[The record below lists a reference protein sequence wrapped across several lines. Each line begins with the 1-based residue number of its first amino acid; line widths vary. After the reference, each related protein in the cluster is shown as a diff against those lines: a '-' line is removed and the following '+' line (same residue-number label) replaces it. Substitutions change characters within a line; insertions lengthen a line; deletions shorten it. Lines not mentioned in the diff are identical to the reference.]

1 MGIRGVWLKL
11 RALLSPG
18 RAERELDDE
27 IRFHLEMETEENLR
41 RGMDAGEARRRAYVA
56 FGGVDRFREETH
68 DARGTRWL
76 EDLARDAGY
85 GLRLL
90 ARSPGFTTAA
100 LLTLALGVGATTAT
114 FSIVQGVL
122 LRPLPFPEADELVT
136 VWLTNPAQGIDED
149 ITSWPN
155 FVDWREQASTLEHV
169 VAVSNM
175 RPTLTGEGEPEELL
189 GARVSRGFF
198 EMLGAPLF
206 LGRGF
211 RRDEVEGDAGFLVVL
226 SHELWVR
233 RFGADREILGRSILL
248 NGESHTVVG
257 VTAPGSRYPRDAEL
271 WVPLSFRGGL
281 AGLRERRGALWLPV
295 VGRLADGVALEEAQ
309 AEMSAVARRLEEAY
323 PGANEGMGIQL
334 EPLRE
339 TLVGDV
345 RTPLLLLMGA
355 VAFVLLVGC
364 ANVGNLLLARGTA
377 RGREMAVRLSLGGG
391 RGRLL
396 RQVVTESALLG
407 LLGGTLGTG
416 MAAALVGLVRAR
428 PLAGVPRLDEVGVDP
443 TVLAFAL
450 LLSLG
455 TGVLFGLI
463 PALQMARTEALDQL
477 REGGKGSG
485 GALTRLRPLFVAS
498 QFALA
503 MVLLVGA
510 GLLVRS
516 FVNLQRVDAG
526 FQPEGVLVAQLRL
539 PAARYPGGESVR
551 EFTGELLAGLE
562 ALPGVEAAGVVNT
575 FLLDRLPNMS
585 NVALESRPVLPDALL
600 QVPVTYDG
608 ASEGFLD
615 AAGMELAAGR
625 GFLASDGPD
634 DPPVVLVNEA
644 FVRLFLPG
652 MDPLGERIT
661 FGNPEGDD
669 PGWMTIVGVL
679 RDARRSGLDQE
690 VRPSALMPYT
700 QYMSTGLDVVIRTA
714 GDPVG
719 LAPELRRTVES
730 IDPDLPVS
738 RIRTMEQ
745 AVAEGLATRRF
756 LTLLL
761 SGFAVVGTLLAAIGV
776 YGVMAFL
783 VGRRT
788 REIGIRVA
796 LGAGRGT
803 ILGSVVREALTHAC
817 AGLAVGAIGALLLGR
832 VVQSQLFGLDAGDPL
847 TLAAVGALLMAVA
860 VLAAALPAARATRV
874 APSVALRV
882 E

>member
-1 MGIRGVWLKL
+1 MGIRGMWLKL
-11 RALLSPG
+11 KALLAPV
-18 RAERELDDE
+18 RAERELDE
-27 IRFHLEMETEENLR
+27 ELRFHLEMETSENLR
-41 RGMDAGEARRRAYVA
+41 LGMGAREARRRAYRD
-56 FGGVDRFREETH
+56 FGGVDRFREETRE
-68 DARGTRWL
+68 ARGTRWL
-76 EDLARDAGY
+76 EDLVRDTGF

-90 ARSPGFTTAA
+90 ARAPGFTAAA

-114 FSIVQGVL
+114 FTIVRGVL
-122 LRPLPFPEADELVT
+122 LRPLPFPAADELVT

-149 ITSWPN
+149 INSWPN
-155 FVDWREQASTLEHV
+155 FVDWREQSSSVEHM
-169 VAVSNM
+169 VAVSNT

-211 RRDEVEGDAGFLVVL
+211 RPDEVEGEEGLLVVL

-233 RFGADREILGRSILL
+233 RFGGDAAVVGRSILL
-248 NGESHTVVG
+248 NGEPHEVVG
-257 VTAPGSRYPRDAEL
+257 VTAPGMRYPRDAEL

-281 AGLRERRGALWLPV
+281 AGLREARGSLWLPV
-295 VGRLADGVALEEAQ
+295 VGRLADGVSLTEAQ
-309 AEMSAVARRLEEAY
+309 AEMNAVARRLEEAY
-323 PGANEGMGIQL
+323 PDANEGMGIAL

-345 RTPLLLLMGA
+345 RTPLLVLLGA
-355 VAFVLLVGC
+355 VGFVLLVGC
-364 ANVGNLLLARGTA
+364 ANVGNLVLARGTA

-407 LLGGTLGTG
+407 LIGGALGTG
-416 MAAALVGLVRAR
+416 LAAALVAWVRTR
-428 PLAGVPRLDEVGVDP
+428 PPAGVPRMDEVSLDP
-443 TVLAFAL
+443 PVLAFAL

-463 PALQMARTEALDQL
+463 PALQVAKTEPLEQL
-477 REGGKGSG
+477 REGGRGSDG
-485 GALTRLRPLFVAS
+485 GLTRLRPLFVAG

-516 FVNLQRVDAG
+516 FLNLQRVDAG
-526 FQPEGVLVAQLRL
+526 FEPEGVLVAQLRL
-539 PAARYPGGESVR
+539 PAARYPDGESLR
-551 EFTGELLAGLE
+551 AFTGELLAGLE
-562 ALPGVEAAGVVNT
+562 ALPGVEEAGVVNT
-575 FLLDRLPNMS
+575 FLLSQLANS
-585 NVALESRPVLPDALL
+585 SSVAIESRPVLPDGLL
-600 QVPVTYDG
+600 RWPVTYDG
-608 ASEGFLD
+608 ASEGLLG
-615 AAGMELAAGR
+615 ATGMELVAGR

-634 DPPVVLVNEA
+634 DPPVVLVNQA
-644 FVRLFLPG
+644 FVRLYLPST
-652 MDPLGERIT
+652 DPLGERIT
-661 FGNPEGDD
+661 FGNPEGED

-700 QYMSTGLDVVIRTA
+700 QYMRTGLDVVIRA
-714 GDPVG
+714 SGDPVG
-719 LAPELRRTVES
+719 LAPALRQSVRS

-738 RIRTMEQ
+738 QVRTMEQ
-745 AVAEGLATRRF
+745 AVDEGLAVRRF
-756 LTLLL
+756 LTALLA
-761 SGFAVVGTLLAAIGV
+761 GFAVVGTLLAAIGI

-803 ILGSVVREALTHAC
+803 ILGSVVREALLQAGV
-817 AGLAVGAIGALLLGR
+817 GLAIGLGAALLLGR
-832 VVQSQLFGLDAGDPL
+832 VVQSQLFGLGAADPL
-847 TLAAVGALLMAVA
+847 TLGGVGVLLLAVAAV
-860 VLAAALPAARATRV
+860 AAALPARRATRV